1 MNGYEQ
7 FLVVILA
14 TFLALF
20 LILAIA
26 LTVLLIKVTRTIKRI
41 TDKAERLAD
50 KAEAVGEFFEHAA
63 APMALGRMIATVAE
77 KFFAGHSPNKSKRK
91 D

>member
-7 FLVVILA
+7 FLVVVLSS
-14 TFLALF
+14 FLAIF
-20 LILAIA
+20 LLVGI
-26 LTVLLIKVTRTIKRI
+26 VLMVVLIKVIRSIKRI

-50 KAEAVGEFFEHAA
+50 KAEAIGEFFEHASG
-63 APMALGRMIATVAE
+63 PMAIGRLLSMVND
-77 KFFAGHSPNKSKRK
+77 KFFSKRSKRK